1 MRGASGNWRPRHI
14 WDRPARWVRAWRV
27 HIWGM
32 SVGQP
37 LALRRLF
44 IRATAVAA
52 GAVLCAVAFS
62 ACTAEPEPGTQNS
75 DPLPSATVPAP
86 NGGSIEETVEPVD
99 PGPTQE
105 AELGDTARL
114 EGGVDVTISE
124 VEQLDVKAETPGEI
138 AGPAV
143 ALTLT
148 VENGSDDA
156 IDLSTA
162 MVSVTGSKDSYGQA
176 TTSEPYSPFA
186 GTLAPGETASGV
198 YVFRLPADER
208 DSLQVTVEY
217 IAGAPIALFT
227 GDV

>member
-1 MRGASGNWRPRHI
+1 M
-14 WDRPARWVRAWRV
+14 

-32 SVGQP
+32 SVGKRST
-37 LALRRLF
+37 LRRLS
-44 IRATAVAA
+44 IRLSAVVA
-52 GAVLCAVAFS
+52 GAALCALTMS
-62 ACTAEPEPGTQNS
+62 ACTPAEPTPGTQNS
-75 DPLPSATVPAP
+75 GPSPSATVPAP

-105 AELGDTARL
+105 AELVDTAEL
-114 EGGVDVTISE
+114 EGGVNVTISE
-124 VEQLDVKAETPGEI
+124 VEQLDVTAETPGEI

-148 VENGSDDA
+148 VENSSDEP

-162 MVSVTGSKDSYGQA
+162 MVSVTGSKDSFGQA

-186 GTLAPGETASGV
+186 GAVEPGETTSGI